1 MLHAFAVDK
10 VGQRAAHLLTEQT
23 GEIAAVD
30 VQALRKGAQAQV
42 GGQIILDQRDRPT
55 HQRGIVLQGVIAYQ
69 QAVLVDHPPLQ
80 FNAALNGN
88 QLLDFQGKLGG
99 QTVNMQ
105 RVNAEDM
112 PHMESMSCYLGSLD
126 EQQGEMELTTYF
138 LAGEGD
144 VYLLSDEEFRRFA
157 PGGVFRELEEEE
169 SLLTLLQGAEED
181 LQRGW
186 MQYVNT
192 TGESYGEEHLLGIPC
207 SALPGMEKLVARPG
221 EAWLCVLVNNGNDTN
236 VMRFMEILV
245 QDALEG
251 PLVEINMEEE
261 EK

>member
-1 MLHAFAVDK
+1 MNTPITRK
-10 VGQRAAHLLTEQT
+10 RIRNHLAYCWWKYALVVV
-23 GEIAAVD
+23 AAV
-30 VQALRKGAQAQV
+30 V
-42 GGQIILDQRDRPT
+42 GWSLYYSTTRYRPPENKTIQLCLYTYGDPIGLD
-55 HQRGIVLQGVIAYQ
+55 AY
-69 QAVLVDHPPLQ
+69 
-80 FNAALNGN
+80 
-88 QLLDFQGKLGG
+88 
-99 QTVNMQ
+99 MQ